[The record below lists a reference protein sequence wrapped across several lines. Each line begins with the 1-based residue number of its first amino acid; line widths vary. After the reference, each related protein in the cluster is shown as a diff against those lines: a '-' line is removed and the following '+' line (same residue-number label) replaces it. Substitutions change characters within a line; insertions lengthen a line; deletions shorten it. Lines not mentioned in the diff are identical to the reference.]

1 MMRRGVLSILLVV
14 LIAAGMGW
22 REATP
27 ASRTVDGAVTLPGT
41 HAAAIDAVVR
51 TRADV
56 VTGSV
61 AERRGAKAWARLG
74 FFVVVS
80 LAALMAVAI
89 SYLHQL
95 APGRPA
101 VLRRR
106 HRIGLRAPPLLAL
119 S

>member
-1 MMRRGVLSILLVV
+1 MMRRGILSILLVG

-27 ASRTVDGAVTLPGT
+27 ETRTVDGAVSLPGA

-51 TRADV
+51 TRTDV

-61 AERRGAKAWARLG
+61 AEQRSAKARARLG
-74 FFVVVS
+74 FFVVGS
-80 LAALMAVAI
+80 LAVLMAVSI
-89 SYLHQL
+89 SYLHQRV
-95 APGRPA
+95 PGRPA

-106 HRIGLRAPPLLAL
+106 HRIGLRAPPRLRL